1 MQLLIGMVKKDLIL
15 QLHHD
20 KISNLVLE
28 DSVILDLVEW
38 AERVASH
45 SKKQMIFSNELSGE
59 KTLLMIFLVTT
70 MTSLEADLDK
80 VKNLK
85 MDSKKIN
92 LE

>member
-1 MQLLIGMVKKDLIL
+1 MVKKDLIL

-59 KTLLMIFLVTT
+59 KTLLMIFLVI
-70 MTSLEADLDK
+70 
-80 VKNLK
+80 VV
-85 MDSKKIN
+85 SKTKIKI
-92 LE
+92 